1 MEASAAVRRR
11 LEVVVGAMA
20 GPIVRWGAALGLG
33 AVWWWAVL
41 RLLLS
46 GETGVLEGAVAA
58 GGWGLS
64 LLPVHCVPKE
74 DRREGPTQVPDE
86 GPDVGPEARGDKG
99 LEEPA
104 LAEGGGAPFPASGGW
119 PYGVFGGPPSA
130 DGGWPFGTA
139 TASSPHREDEES
151 GT

>member
-1 MEASAAVRRR
+1 
-11 LEVVVGAMA
+11 MA

-46 GETGVLEGAVAA
+46 GEAGVLEGAVAA

-74 DRREGPTQVPDE
+74 ARKEGPTQE
-86 GPDVGPEARGDKG
+86 PDVGPEVKGDKG
-99 LEEPA
+99 LETPA
-104 LAEGGGAPFPASGGW
+104 LADGGGAPYPASGGW
-119 PYGVFGGPPSA
+119 PYGVFGGPQSA

-139 TASSPHREDEES
+139 TASPPHRSDEES
-151 GT
+151 GTS